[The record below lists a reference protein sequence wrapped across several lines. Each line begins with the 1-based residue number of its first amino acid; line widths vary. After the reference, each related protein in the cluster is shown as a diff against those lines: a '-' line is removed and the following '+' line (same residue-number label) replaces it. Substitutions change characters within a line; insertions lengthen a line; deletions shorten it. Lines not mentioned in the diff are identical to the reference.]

1 MEVPKMNCVLLIQ
14 KFFILKQKKIKE
26 IMSLD
31 VDILNID
38 MEIQRDFQMKDAKIL
53 ELKRKLKKL
62 GELKLLGSPAL
73 TSVENKKTI
82 NTIVLECSSILKNES
97 NSGDNS
103 PRSTEFQPHVVDS
116 INKEHDKL
124 LKTIQLL
131 ESNEDYNF
139 YIAQTSEILQE
150 YKKLLSVPV
159 KLNFMGKEIRHDKEK
174 QKLIDAYLNIA
185 QKYKVIELPT
195 TETFSQNSKK
205 TNSIKITCDNCS
217 NKKEFEIVDADTY
230 ICSQCFSEQIVLKHA
245 SSYKDSDRINI
256 NTKYT
261 YDRKIHFRDS
271 IMQYMGKQNS
281 TVEKKIYDDLE
292 REFENHYL
300 LAGDD
305 KTTDKKIRFKRIT
318 KEHVMMFLKDLGH
331 TKHYE
336 NINLI
341 HYTMTGKKPDDISH
355 LEDKL
360 MQDFDILTELYD
372 KLYKNIDRKNFINT
386 QFLLFS
392 LLVRHKHPC
401 KKEDFSI
408 LKTIDRKNFHDEV
421 TKNLFEH
428 AGWNFTP
435 T

>member
-1 MEVPKMNCVLLIQ
+1 
-14 KFFILKQKKIKE
+14 
-26 IMSLD
+26 MSLD

-38 MEIQRDFQMKDAKIL
+38 MEIQRDFQMKHDKIY
-53 ELKRKLKKL
+53 ELKQKLQKL
-62 GELKLLGSPAL
+62 SELKSLGSPTLKSIQHNDASAIKSL
-73 TSVENKKTI
+73 LLSCTELEQNEENKVKD
-82 NTIVLECSSILKNES
+82 NDMSCSE
-97 NSGDNS
+97 GNS
-103 PRSTEFQPHVVDS
+103 PRSVEFQPHVAES
-116 INKEHDKL
+116 INKEYDRL
-124 LKTIQLL
+124 LKTIQTL
-131 ESNEDYNF
+131 ESNENYNF

-150 YKKLLSVPV
+150 YKQLLSIPI
-159 KLNFMGKEIRHDKEK
+159 KLNFMGKEVRHDKEK
-174 QKLIDAYLNIA
+174 QKLIEAYLLVA
-185 QKYKVIELPT
+185 RKYKTIAIAT
-195 TETFSQNSKK
+195 GETFVPQNKKSNPSKI
-205 TNSIKITCDNCS
+205 SCDNCS
-217 NKKEFEIVDADTY
+217 NKKDFEVVDTDTY
-230 ICSQCFSEQIVLKHA
+230 ICSQCFSEQIVLKYS

-281 TVEKKIYDDLE
+281 TVEKRIYDDLE

-300 LAGDD
+300 LQGD
-305 KTTDKKIRFKRIT
+305 KTTDKKVRFKKIT

-341 HYTMTGKKPDDISH
+341 HYTMTGRKPDDISH

-360 MQDFDILTELYD
+360 MQDFDVLTELYD
-372 KLYKNIDRKNFINT
+372 KHYKNIERKNFINT
-386 QFLLFS
+386 AFLLYS

-421 TKNLFEH
+421 IKNLFEH